1 MSFMQYRHNGCVAGL
16 NGVNELSADPSAKA
30 VGGKTDTWSDFT
42 YHAKAPAQAA
52 CSAMAAQET
61 LAKSA
66 AAHRISAPLRQAL
79 TGPAM
84 EMHCLWKTPQ

>member
-16 NGVNELSADPSAKA
+16 NGVNKLSAAPSAKA

-42 YHAKAPAQAA
+42 YHAKAPAQAT

-66 AAHRISAPLRQAL
+66 TAHRICAP
-79 TGPAM
+79 
-84 EMHCLWKTPQ
+84 